1 MTSDAWRPGQP
12 VNWEKPGELFTAG
25 GLHSF
30 VLETTGAKTGQLRRA
45 VLGYL
50 EAPEGWLIVGSKGGA
65 PRDPAW
71 VHNLAAHPDA
81 TVVLADGERE
91 PVRAEPLSGKA
102 LQEAWQ
108 RIDSEAPEYA
118 AYRSKTERDIPVIRL
133 ERGRGSRPES

>member
-1 MTSDAWRPGQP
+1 
-12 VNWEKPGELFTAG
+12 
-25 GLHSF
+25 
-30 VLETTGAKTGQLRRA
+30 
-45 VLGYL
+45 VLGYV